1 MTGATGLVVHET
13 IAAFRAA
20 LDAARA
26 GGASVGFVPTMG
38 YLHDGHVSLMRRSSA
53 ENDLSVASIFVNPL
67 QFAATEDLSTYPR
80 DLDRDL
86 AMSAVAGVTHV
97 LHPSVEEMYPRP
109 VLTSVTV
116 AEITARFEG
125 AARPE
130 HFGGVATVV
139 TKLLSIV
146 GPCRAYF
153 GEKDFQQL
161 AVVRRLAADL
171 SMPVEVVGCPIV
183 READGVAMSSR
194 NVYLDPAQRAAAP
207 VLLQALRAGREA
219 AGGAAA
225 SPASVRAAMVEVV
238 AAEPEGELDYAEVV
252 DADTLEPAVALG
264 PRSHLLVAIRFGRTR
279 LLDNLPLFGPD
290 PMAPT
295 VVSNPSPDAGRPGG

>member
-13 IAAFRAA
+13 IAGFRAA
-20 LDAARA
+20 LDGARA
-26 GGASVGFVPTMG
+26 GGATVGFVPTMG

-86 AMSAVAGVTHV
+86 AMSAVAGATHV
-97 LHPSVEEMYPRP
+97 LHPRVAELYPRP

-139 TKLLSIV
+139 TKLFSIV

-171 SMPVEVVGCPIV
+171 SMPVDVVGCPIV
-183 READGVAMSSR
+183 REPDGVAMSSR

-207 VLLQALRAGREA
+207 VLLRALRAGREA
-219 AGGAAA
+219 AANAAA
-225 SPASVRAAMVEVV
+225 SPAEVRAAMVEVV
-238 AAEPEGELDYAEVV
+238 AAEPQGELDYAEVV
-252 DADTLEPAVALG
+252 DAETLEPAAALG
-264 PRSHLLVAIRFGRTR
+264 PGSHLLVAVRFGRTR
-279 LLDNLPLFGPD
+279 LLDNLPLVGADPLASGATRRPD
-290 PMAPT
+290 PDLG
-295 VVSNPSPDAGRPGG
+295 SDAS